1 MDPAASPMTASLPP
15 LPQRSPTLRLFQ
27 ALAVACLKRDALAAQ
42 QGMRM
47 LLELADD
54 RESESILRLLVN
66 SLSPQE
72 RFWFASLHGPRIG
85 LVDPARSTGKLQAA

>member
-1 MDPAASPMTASLPP
+1 MPR
-15 LPQRSPTLRLFQ
+15 RSPTLRLFQ
-27 ALAVACLKRDALAAQ
+27 ALAVSCLKRDALAAQ

-54 RESESILRLLVN
+54 RESESILRILVG

-72 RFWFASLHGPRIG
+72 RFWFASIHGPRLGMIA
-85 LVDPARSTGKLQAA
+85 PAEAAGKLRAA